1 MSTGTPVLAL
11 LPAGAPP
18 GCAAGRPLVMAL
30 DESSALA
37 VMTLRSFETAD
48 HTHAL
53 WTDADR
59 AWASHAAAEVVGDG
73 ATDAAFLAQRAR
85 LGLHRLGERF
95 KSVPR
100 AVRALRWRPWLG
112 GASVLAAGLA
122 GLLVDRLGG
131 GQRINI
137 LMPPVLMLLLWNL
150 AVYLLLALGI
160 LLPQRAI
167 DRPRP
172 LRRAISRLAV
182 GLRQPPGGSELA
194 AVVAQLSCDW
204 LRIATPLYAAR
215 AARVLHLAAASFATG
230 LLAGLYLRGLAFEYH
245 ASWESTF
252 LDPASVHGLLAAAL
266 APGAALTGIPV
277 PSVGEI
283 AAIRAPSGENAARW
297 LHLLAASGAVVV
309 IVPRLLLALFA
320 WLIER
325 RRSAK
330 LAIGLDD
337 AYFQRLLRDFRGDP
351 AQLTVV
357 PYSYTLPSAAAAGLQ
372 RLAVRALGG
381 NTLLTIGP
389 TLCYGDE
396 ETSGNAG
403 GAPQAGHLLALFN
416 ATATPERETHGAF
429 LAGLAGRLGPV
440 GRLVALVDLSAFLA
454 RAPDIGRCAA
464 RRTAWR
470 ELCASQQVRC
480 VFADLAASSGSATSD
495 TAGRLDEAAS
505 ALAQALEGGSR

>member
-1 MSTGTPVLAL
+1 
-11 LPAGAPP
+11 
-18 GCAAGRPLVMAL
+18 MAL

-37 VMTLRSFETAD
+37 VTALRSFETAD

-53 WTDADR
+53 WTDTDR
-59 AWASHAAAEVVGDG
+59 AWASRAAAEVVGDE

-85 LGLHRLGERF
+85 LGLHRLGERS

-112 GASVLAAGLA
+112 GVSALAAGLA
-122 GLLVDRLGG
+122 GLLVDRIGG

-150 AVYLLLALGI
+150 AVYLLLTLGMV
-160 LLPQRAI
+160 LPQRAT

-172 LRRAISRLAV
+172 LRHAIGRLAA

-194 AVVAQLSCDW
+194 AVVAQLSTDW
-204 LRIATPLYAAR
+204 LRIASPLYAAR
-215 AARVLHLAAASFATG
+215 TARVLHLAAASFATG
-230 LLAGLYLRGLAFEYH
+230 LLAGLYLRGIAFEYH

-252 LDPASVHGLLAAAL
+252 LDSASVQGLLAVAL

-283 AAIRAPSGENAARW
+283 AAIRAPAGENAARW
-297 LHLLAASGAVVV
+297 LHLLAATGAVVV

-320 WLIER
+320 WLIEC
-325 RRSAK
+325 RRSAN

-337 AYFQRLLRDFRGDP
+337 AYFQRLLRDFRGEP
-351 AQLTVV
+351 ARLTIS
-357 PYSYTLPSAAAAGLQ
+357 PYSYTLPPAATAGLQ
-372 RLAVRALGG
+372 RLAARALGG
-381 NTLLTIGP
+381 NALLTIGP
-389 TLCYGDE
+389 TLRYGAE
-396 ETSGNAG
+396 ETLGSAV
-403 GAPQAGHLLALFN
+403 QAGHLLALFN

-429 LAGLAGRLGPV
+429 LARLAGRLGPA
-440 GRLVALVDLSAFLA
+440 GRIVALVDLSAFLA
-454 RAPDIGRCAA
+454 RGADVGRCQA

-470 ELCASQQVRC
+470 ELCASQQVNC

-495 TAGRLDEAAS
+495 TADRLGEAAS
-505 ALAQALEGGSR
+505 ALAQALEGSSR